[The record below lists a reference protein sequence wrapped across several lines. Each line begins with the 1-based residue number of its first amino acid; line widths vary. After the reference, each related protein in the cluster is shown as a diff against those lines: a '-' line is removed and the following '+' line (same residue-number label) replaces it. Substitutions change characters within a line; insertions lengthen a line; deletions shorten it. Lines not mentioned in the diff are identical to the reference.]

1 MATISK
7 DSVKDSGKV
16 RIGAGM
22 KQAAAPKAA
31 PASVKDSGKVR
42 IGAGMKRRPT

>member
-7 DSVKDSGKV
+7 DSVKDSGTV

-22 KQAAAPKAA
+22 KRGATTKVV

-42 IGAGMKRRPT
+42 VGAGMKRRPA